1 MSNLYIY
8 RASTDTRINFEY
20 DTYLFDATNNNI
32 NITISSNSSNGVN
45 FMISRIDNSTNT
57 LTITAESAQI
67 NNRSDPVVLDKQ
79 LNMQLVFYNNNWFTI
94 LGAYPVFTGLELT
107 VPLLNIPIIST
118 NDNNISILGIKI

>member
-1 MSNLYIY
+1 MSTLYIY
-8 RASTDTRINFEY
+8 AASSNTTINFEY

-32 NITISSNSSNGVN
+32 DVTIPLNPSNGVN
-45 FMISRIDNSTNT
+45 FIISRIDNSTNT
-57 LTITAESAQI
+57 LTITADSASI
-67 NNRSDPVVLDKQ
+67 NNKSDPVVLDKQ